1 MALDCLIENSKDGT
15 LLVLIPEGEFVA
27 GGSGSDEGGSSFKL
41 KLPAYYLALHPVTN
55 AQYAR
60 FLADRRPA
68 ASDLEKWI
76 RLDRNCFVRASG
88 NGYEAYGDKEDHPV
102 VQVSWF
108 GAEAYGEWAGLRLP
122 SELEWEKGARGVDG
136 REYPWGNDWE
146 NGKRCR
152 NDNNKGNE
160 TTCGVWSYPEGCSP
174 HGMYQ
179 MSGNVWEWCEDW
191 HESGAYNRYK
201 SGDLTAPKS
210 AGSRV
215 LRGGSWTPP
224 ARQLPVRVSR
234 FAQSGL
240 PQLRL
245 RVSACQDSLKNYTLP
260 LYAFTPC
267 AAEQSEADAILEWRV
282 AHLNL
287 HAILRRSRANGPGVR
302 TAIWFQGCSLGCPG
316 CFNPDTHSHSP
327 RLILSVEELTEE
339 ILADAGEIE
348 GITLSGGEP
357 LEQSEGLVDLLTGI
371 RRNTGLSVVL
381 FTGWTWE
388 EIQEQPERDVLLA
401 QVDVVLAGRYN
412 STRRV
417 AHGLMGSANKTAHFL
432 TDRYTLKDLE
442 SVPTGEVVVQPDGSV
457 VLTGVAPLQLHK
469 PRELLRVGN
478 GALSQGKCK
487 G

>member
-76 RLDRNCFVRASG
+76 LLDRDCFVRASG

-136 REYPWGNDWE
+136 RKYPWGNDWDA
-146 NGKRCR
+146 GKCR
-152 NDNNKGNE
+152 NNTNKGNE

-210 AGSRV
+210 AGSRG
-215 LRGGSWTPP
+215 LRGGSWRLGATGFFRC
-224 ARQLPVRVSR
+224 ANRRTASIR
-234 FAQSGL
+234 ATAAATSGFGL
-240 PQLRL
+240 PGLSEELHLAPLRL
-245 RVSACQDSLKNYTLP
+245 YP
-260 LYAFTPC
+260 LC
-267 AAEQSEADAILEWRV
+267 RRAER
-282 AHLNL
+282 
-287 HAILRRSRANGPGVR
+287 
-302 TAIWFQGCSLGCPG
+302 
-316 CFNPDTHSHSP
+316 
-327 RLILSVEELTEE
+327 
-339 ILADAGEIE
+339 
-348 GITLSGGEP
+348 GG
-357 LEQSEGLVDLLTGI
+357 
-371 RRNTGLSVVL
+371 
-381 FTGWTWE
+381 
-388 EIQEQPERDVLLA
+388 RD
-401 QVDVVLAGRYN
+401 
-412 STRRV
+412 
-417 AHGLMGSANKTAHFL
+417 F
-432 TDRYTLKDLE
+432 
-442 SVPTGEVVVQPDGSV
+442 
-457 VLTGVAPLQLHK
+457 
-469 PRELLRVGN
+469 
-478 GALSQGKCK
+478 
-487 G
+487 